1 MSRYRRIKPS
11 SHAAPMTH
19 TSLEPAVIEG
29 ENKDDRHFVT
39 ALARGLEVL
48 SAFRRGETFLA
59 NQEIAERCK
68 LPRSTVSR
76 LTYTLTKLGY
86 LHFVEETGRYRLG
99 TQLIALG
106 STALGGLTVREI
118 ARPGLRELA
127 EFSGATVGLGVRDG
141 LSMRYVECLRGPSTI
156 MVNIDI
162 GTRISM
168 TRTAMGRACIA
179 VLTEPER
186 AALFDRLRD
195 RDPLAWPKLR
205 ASLEKAVE
213 EHATSGCCS
222 SFGDWQENV
231 NSIAIGFRPGG
242 GLDAMAINCGAPTV
256 VTDATFLLDEV
267 RPRMT
272 EIVRQLEGVMGA

>member
-1 MSRYRRIKPS
+1 
-11 SHAAPMTH
+11 MTNPFP
-19 TSLEPAVIEG
+19 EPAEIEG
-29 ENKDDRHFVT
+29 ENKEDRHFVT

-86 LHFVEETGRYRLG
+86 LQYAEETGRYRLG
-99 TQLIALG
+99 AQLIALG

-127 EFSGATVGLGVRDG
+127 EFSGATVGLGVRDA
-141 LSMRYVECLRGPSTI
+141 LSMRYVECVRGPATI
-156 MVNIDI
+156 MVNIDV

-168 TRTAMGRACIA
+168 TRTAMGRAYVA
-179 VLTEPER
+179 ALTETER
-186 AALFDRLRD
+186 AALFVRLRE
-195 RDPLAWPKLR
+195 RDPAAWPALR
-205 ASLEKAVE
+205 TSLEKAVE
-213 EHATSGCCS
+213 EHATFGCCR

-242 GLDAMAINCGAPTV
+242 GLDAMAVNCGAPTV

-267 RPRMT
+267 RPRMI
-272 EIVRQLEGVMGA
+272 EMVRQLEGVMGA

>member
-1 MSRYRRIKPS
+1 
-11 SHAAPMTH
+11 MTD
-19 TSLEPAVIEG
+19 SLPEPAETEV

-127 EFSGATVGLGVRDG
+127 EFSGATVGLGVRDA
-141 LSMRYVECLRGPSTI
+141 LSMRFVECLHGPSTI
-156 MVNIDI
+156 IANIDV

-168 TRTAMGRACIA
+168 TRTAMGRAYIA

-213 EHATSGCCS
+213 EHATSGFCS
-222 SFGDWQENV
+222 SFGEWQENV

-242 GLDAMAINCGAPTV
+242 GLDAMAINCGAPSI
-256 VTDATFLLDEV
+256 VTDAAFLLDEV

-272 EIVRQLEGVMGA
+272 EIVRQIGGVMGA

>member
-1 MSRYRRIKPS
+1 MTKPLS
-11 SHAAPMTH
+11 
-19 TSLEPAVIEG
+19 EPTEIEG
-29 ENKDDRHFVT
+29 ETKDDRHFVT

-59 NQEIAERCK
+59 NQEIAERCN

-86 LHFVEETGRYRLG
+86 LHLVEETGLYRLG

-118 ARPGLRELA
+118 ARPGLSELA
-127 EFSGATVGLGVRDG
+127 EFSGATVGLGVRDT
-141 LSMRYVECLRGPSTI
+141 LSMRYVECVRGPSTI

-168 TRTAMGRACIA
+168 TRTAMGRAYIA

-186 AALFDRLRD
+186 LALFDRLRD

-213 EHATSGCCS
+213 EHATTGCCT

-242 GLDAMAINCGAPTV
+242 GLDPMAINCGAPSV
-256 VTDATFLLDEV
+256 VTDATFLLEAV
-267 RPRMT
+267 RPKMI
-272 EIVRQLEGVMGA
+272 EMVRQLEGVMGV